1 MLSEKTKLATSTI
14 AVSTSKS
21 ANFSAVFRIAPF
33 WIAPFLISL
42 AGCGVFASQKDHEA
56 LVAKNDSLEKSVA
69 AEKLEVDALKNDLVA
84 ERERLDN
91 ALRANADRGSD
102 LLGAQARVNDL
113 AGRLDEAQHNLEELK
128 KEVAARN
135 TEVDARLD
143 EFKRAEAVQVP
154 QPPPITIPVEKT
166 AHFTATQQAY
176 DQKNWSLT
184 NTLGREYVNRYP
196 TDDKAD
202 DVSFLMGDAD
212 LQDNRPST
220 ALGEFNRVLKATP
233 PSNVLDKTL
242 LAMGASYML
251 LHDCE
256 SAKLAYSSAEKRFAK
271 TATGVEAKKRLAVL
285 AHPAADMCAP
295 R

>member
-1 MLSEKTKLATSTI
+1 
-14 AVSTSKS
+14 V
-21 ANFSAVFRIAPF
+21 IAPICF
-33 WIAPFLISL
+33 SL
-42 AGCGVFASQKDHEA
+42 AGCGVFASQKDHDA

-69 AEKLEVDALKNDLVA
+69 AEKIEIDSLKSDLAA

-102 LLGAQARVNDL
+102 LMGAQARVNEI

-128 KEVAARN
+128 KEVAARS

-143 EFKRAEAVQVP
+143 ELKRAEAVQVP
-154 QPPPITIPVEKT
+154 QPPPVTIPPEKT
-166 AHFTATQQAY
+166 AHFAATQQAY
-176 DQKNWSLT
+176 EQKNWSLT

-196 TDDKAD
+196 TDEKAD

-212 LQDNRPST
+212 LQDGRPST
-220 ALGEFNRVLKATP
+220 ALGELNRVLKVNP

-242 LAMGASYML
+242 LDMGAAYML
-251 LHDCE
+251 LHDCD

-271 TATGVEAKKRLAVL
+271 TAVGAEAKKRLATL
-285 AHPAADMCAP
+285 AHPTADMCMP